1 MTIMNEKQPALH
13 GHALKE
19 KRYQL
24 LLVFLLLSI
33 VVVPLFES
41 SLLMDVAANV
51 VLIVAVTAV
60 GEQRRLAVVC
70 AILAAASITAI
81 WMDNWY
87 PLPAVVVPG
96 NVLDLS
102 FFLLVTGAILSS
114 VFRAREISRETV
126 AGAACAYLLIGII
139 WADVYAILE
148 NIVPGSFTTGGIQL
162 AADPGAVIVT
172 AREQLAHF
180 SYFSLVTLSTL
191 GYGDI
196 TPVTRPARAL
206 ASTEAIFGQL
216 YLAVLIARLVGQAI
230 SLRRENE

>member
-1 MTIMNEKQPALH
+1 MK
-13 GHALKE
+13 G
-19 KRYQL
+19 KR
-24 LLVFLLLSI
+24 VSH
-33 VVVPLFES
+33 V
-41 SLLMDVAANV
+41 
-51 VLIVAVTAV
+51 
-60 GEQRRLAVVC
+60 
-70 AILAAASITAI
+70 
-81 WMDNWY
+81 
-87 PLPAVVVPG
+87 
-96 NVLDLS
+96 
-102 FFLLVTGAILSS
+102 
-114 VFRAREISRETV
+114 
-126 AGAACAYLLIGII
+126 AACAYLLIGII